1 MKKLLLVSVISV
13 LALVANAENR
23 KWNFT
28 NWSTATVD
36 NLMAKTDWTDIEKTD
51 QAEPT
56 EKSKNNCFW
65 EVGAAGTEAGVELTA
80 NGQPIAELKGL
91 LYTNT
96 TARSL
101 AIAVNYL
108 EPDAA
113 ASFGPY
119 HGASY
124 LWFGGSKKNYF
135 VIPHVKAGA
144 TIKMG
149 VESHKNTDARGV
161 KLYVG
166 HGTNGTQLK
175 SPDGEDVAA
184 PTVYTDQEWMVP
196 TDLTDAP
203 NEDGTYDI
211 QIYNTNGCH
220 LYYIEVDEGDPTVEG
235 TPIAY
240 VYDSSFPGYTGLT
253 KSILDGPLSMVI
265 TDATVTDIDLSGDVS
280 AITRET
286 LEGYSVVVVDGA
298 IAPTH
303 PFAQNLKEAIS
314 YTPMLNLNA
323 GLYDTWGYGKATTT
337 STGTA
342 FVAEADRTNDLFAP
356 NDLGGEGVLE
366 DGSLKL
372 YDTGITGV
380 TLAEDGIFAKDK
392 VLATAGDATAIHI
405 HNANR
410 NAYIMLPYA
419 ANIDAPDNNIAL
431 LIPNA
436 VKMLN
441 KTKIAVSGAAKPTI
455 DLTYRNQYTI
465 VTLDCSTPN
474 HTIYYTLDGTDP
486 TAESTLYT
494 EPFEVRD
501 ANVTVKAI
509 ATAEGYNLG
518 NISEKTVG
526 IYSVTGAPTISV
538 AKESGKTTITL
549 TPANESDVIY
559 YNFRGSN
566 DTVSCSHYTEPI
578 EVTKHVNITAFA
590 GQFDEDGTF
599 LPSESATAF
608 VDVNDEKVRLDV
620 IGHFDNNSTD
630 WGSLKIA
637 AYAYY
642 TDEIIGTEEGT
653 DDEGN
658 PITTNIYKPADDL
671 RIVNPGNGWE
681 FKTYG
686 QMGQNT
692 NASITHNVLDFNGYN
707 PQTAWDDIDAENG
720 PTNNALQFSKV
731 STNVDGVKDPASACI
746 QSTTYY
752 QAPLDVV
759 TYAGGYNG
767 VAEVYV
773 SADTT
778 KADSWVKIGDI
789 TGGTIKGAG
798 SNGKDGSSRIW
809 RMNIASYEGTDL
821 VAVKV
826 AAVNSGTVNI
836 FDIYVKNQGEKS
848 NEYLTGI
855 KDVNTNAEAAGEVVR
870 TMIYSINGAQLDK
883 AVKGIN
889 IIKEIYANGA
899 VKTRKVMIK

>member
-1 MKKLLLVSVISV
+1 MKKCLSLISLLFVGSLCINAQYQKKTYDFTKGVSEATIENCTADATNWTVTLNDDGSLKEITDKTKMTGELKANGIVIEELRGININGS
-13 LALVANAENR
+13 ALSKGNYILRPKQFRFTRQQTTATLRVVPGQTITVKARSANGDAKTRDIVGDDNMEYVSGPENGILLGGNIPAEGRDENG
-23 KWNFT
+23 NFT
-28 NWSTATVD
+28 LVWKV
-36 NLMAKTDWTDIEKTD
+36 KEDIQMEGD
-51 QAEPT
+51 
-56 EKSKNNCFW
+56 S
-65 EVGAAGTEAGVELTA
+65 V
-80 NGQPIAELKGL
+80 
-91 LYTNT
+91 
-96 TARSL
+96 
-101 AIAVNYL
+101 
-108 EPDAA
+108 
-113 ASFGPY
+113 
-119 HGASY
+119 
-124 LWFGGSKKNYF
+124 
-135 VIPHVKAGA
+135 
-144 TIKMG
+144 
-149 VESHKNTDARGV
+149 
-161 KLYVG
+161 
-166 HGTNGTQLK
+166 
-175 SPDGEDVAA
+175 DVAIKFGSGDK
-184 PTVYTDQEWMVP
+184 TTGGIDVSLIM
-196 TDLTDAP
+196 
-203 NEDGTYDI
+203 I
-211 QIYNTNGCH
+211 
-220 LYYIEVDEGDPTVEG
+220 DEGDTQVEPNG

-240 VYDSSFPGYTGLT
+240 IFDSSYPGYTGIIQG
-253 KSILDGPLSMVI
+253 ILEEPLKMVVADAEI
-265 TDATVTDIDLSGDVS
+265 TPVDLSGDVS
-280 AITRET
+280 AITREA

-342 FVAEADRTNDLFAP
+342 FVAEADRSNALFAP

-366 DGSLKL
+366 DGSLNL
-372 YDTGITGV
+372 YTTGITGV

-405 HNANR
+405 HNAKR

-419 ANIDAPDNNIAL
+419 NELDGINDNITL

-436 VKMLN
+436 VKMLADS
-441 KTKIAVSGAAKPTI
+441 KTAVGGAAKPSI
-455 DLTYRNQYTI
+455 NLEYRNQYTV
-465 VTLDCSTPN
+465 VTLACSTPN
-474 HTIYYTLDGTDP
+474 NTIYYTLDGTDP

-494 EPFEVRD
+494 GPFEIRD

-518 NISEKTVG
+518 KIQEKTVG
-526 IYSVTGAPTISV
+526 IYSVTGAPTISL

-549 TPANESDVIY
+549 TPANENDVIY

-590 GQFDEDGTF
+590 GQTAEDGTF
-599 LPSESATAF
+599 LPSENATAF

-620 IGHFDNNSTD
+620 IGHFDNNKTD

-637 AYAYY
+637 AYPYY
-642 TDEIIGTEEGT
+642 TSEIIGTEEGV
-653 DDEGN
+653 DEEGD
-658 PITTNIYKPADDL
+658 PITINIYKPADQL
-671 RIVNPGNGWE
+671 TVINPGNGWE

-686 QMGQNT
+686 QQGQNT

-707 PQTAWDDIDAENG
+707 PQTAWDDIDTENG
-720 PTNNALQFSKV
+720 PTGNALQFAGV
-731 STNVDGVKDPASACI
+731 SSNDDGIKDPASACI
-746 QSTTYY
+746 QSTTFY
-752 QAPLDVV
+752 QAPFDVV
-759 TYAGGYNG
+759 TYAGGHNG

-789 TGGTIKGAG
+789 TGGTIKGNG
-798 SNGKDGSSRIW
+798 SNGKDGSNRIW

-848 NEYLTGI
+848 NDYITGI

-883 AVKGIN
+883 AAKGIN
-889 IIKEIYANGA
+889 IIKEIYANGT